1 MNLVKWKNKHL
12 QIIVFSKEYR
22 KLAKLV
28 GATVGM
34 VKNNH
39 TFTLDLF
46 FIMEVIMK
54 KYLALALVCAATL
67 SACSK
72 SNVQTKQSSSSSSI
86 HQSST
91 SSSANQQSS
100 TSSSQVKKDNKE
112 LYQSVFSD
120 YQAIIDF
127 ANSADKENVEKMMAV
142 LQGLQL
148 PMNSWVMESVV
159 KTAPHLRYAFYD
171 LNQDGQNELFIG
183 SENTDGS
190 VFVTGFYAII
200 DGQISLLAEN
210 FVAGVGGGRSALVLF
225 QSGEYVSYG
234 WSSGTGD
241 AVGTLNKLDANGQL
255 IEGVEQDF
263 HMRDELVSVFG
274 KTESEILDPNQFDW
288 EDFEFDSAETDTS
301 SSDQTDGVQSMNL
314 EEIQAGNFASL
325 EGDWVNARGD
335 RMEIDS
341 QGNVAVNGGGNTAF
355 VDVQYAKFEG
365 EVLLAGITNP
375 NAMVSASVPTLL
387 IPKGVQNTY
396 GFLEGHSDQTD
407 TSKDRIFTTQSVATT
422 ESFSQG
428 VFYRVDD

>member
-1 MNLVKWKNKHL
+1 
-12 QIIVFSKEYR
+12 
-22 KLAKLV
+22 
-28 GATVGM
+28 
-34 VKNNH
+34 
-39 TFTLDLF
+39 
-46 FIMEVIMK
+46 MK

-72 SNVQTKQSSSSSSI
+72 SNVQTKQSSTSSSTQ
-86 HQSST
+86 QSST
-91 SSSANQQSS
+91 SSSTKQQSS
-100 TSSSQVKKDNKE
+100 TSSSQVKKDDKE

-190 VFVTGFYAII
+190 VFVKGFYAII

-288 EDFEFDSAETDTS
+288 EDSEFDREETDTS
-301 SSDQTDGVQSMNL
+301 SSDQTDSVQSMNL
-314 EEIQAGNFASL
+314 EQIQAGNFASL
-325 EGDWVNARGD
+325 EGDWVNSRGD
-335 RMEIDS
+335 RIEIDS

-355 VDVQYAKFEG
+355 VDVQNAKFEG

-375 NAMVSASVPTLL
+375 NAMASPTIPTLL

-396 GFLEGHSDQTD
+396 GLLEGHSDQTD

>member
-1 MNLVKWKNKHL
+1 MKIGNAGRSNCRYGQEFPCFTPEFFFHL
-12 QIIVFSKEYR
+12 
-22 KLAKLV
+22 
-28 GATVGM
+28 
-34 VKNNH
+34 
-39 TFTLDLF
+39 
-46 FIMEVIMK
+46 EVIVK

-72 SNVQTKQSSSSSSI
+72 SNVQTKQSSSSSSTQ
-86 HQSST
+86 QSST
-91 SSSANQQSS
+91 SSSTKQQSS
-100 TSSSQVKKDNKE
+100 TSSSQVKKDDKE
-112 LYQSVFSD
+112 LYQSVFTD

-159 KTAPHLRYAFYD
+159 KTAPHIRYAFYD

-190 VFVTGFYAII
+190 VFVKGFYAII

-255 IEGVEQDF
+255 IEGVAQDF

-301 SSDQTDGVQSMNL
+301 SSVQTDSVHSMNL

-325 EGDWVNARGD
+325 EGEWVNARGD
-335 RMEIDS
+335 RIEIDS

-355 VDVQYAKFEG
+355 VDVQNAKFEG

-375 NAMVSASVPTLL
+375 NAMASPTIPTLL

>member
-1 MNLVKWKNKHL
+1 
-12 QIIVFSKEYR
+12 
-22 KLAKLV
+22 
-28 GATVGM
+28 
-34 VKNNH
+34 
-39 TFTLDLF
+39 
-46 FIMEVIMK
+46 MK

-91 SSSANQQSS
+91 SSSTKQQSS
-100 TSSSQVKKDNKE
+100 TSSSQVKKDDKE

-200 DGQISLLAEN
+200 DGKISLLAEN

-274 KTESEILDPNQFDW
+274 KTESDILDPNQFDW
-288 EDFEFDSAETDTS
+288 EDFEFDSAETETS

-314 EEIQAGNFASL
+314 EQILAGNFASL
-325 EGDWVNARGD
+325 EGEWVNARGD
-335 RMEIDS
+335 RMEIDT
-341 QGNVAVNGGGNTAF
+341 QGNVTYNGGSNTIF
-355 VDVQYAKFEG
+355 VDVAHAKFEG
-365 EVLLAGITNP
+365 EVLMVGITNP
-375 NAMVSASVPTLL
+375 NAMASASIPTLL
-387 IPKGVQNTY
+387 IPKGVKNTF

-407 TSKDRIFTTQSVATT
+407 TSKDRLFSTQSVTTT
-422 ESFSQG
+422 EGFSQG

>member
-1 MNLVKWKNKHL
+1 
-12 QIIVFSKEYR
+12 
-22 KLAKLV
+22 
-28 GATVGM
+28 
-34 VKNNH
+34 
-39 TFTLDLF
+39 
-46 FIMEVIMK
+46 MK

>member
-1 MNLVKWKNKHL
+1 
-12 QIIVFSKEYR
+12 
-22 KLAKLV
+22 
-28 GATVGM
+28 
-34 VKNNH
+34 
-39 TFTLDLF
+39 
-46 FIMEVIMK
+46 MK
-54 KYLALALVCAATL
+54 KYLALALVCVATL

-72 SNVQTKQSSSSSSI
+72 LNVQTKQSSTSSSTQ
-86 HQSST
+86 QSST
-91 SSSANQQSS
+91 SSSTKQQSS
-100 TSSSQVKKDNKE
+100 TSSSQVKKDDKE

-120 YQAIIDF
+120 YQTIIDF
-127 ANSADKENVEKMMAV
+127 ANSADKENVEKMLTV

-148 PMNSWVMESVV
+148 QMNSWVMESAV
-159 KTAPHLRYAFYD
+159 KSAPHLRYAFYD

-183 SENTDGS
+183 SENSDGS
-190 VFVTGFYAII
+190 VFVKGFYGII

-325 EGDWVNARGD
+325 EGEWVNARGD
-335 RMEIDS
+335 RIEIDS

-375 NAMVSASVPTLL
+375 NAMASPTIPTLL

>member
-1 MNLVKWKNKHL
+1 
-12 QIIVFSKEYR
+12 
-22 KLAKLV
+22 
-28 GATVGM
+28 
-34 VKNNH
+34 
-39 TFTLDLF
+39 
-46 FIMEVIMK
+46 MK
-54 KYLALALVCAATL
+54 KYLALALVCVATL

-72 SNVQTKQSSSSSSI
+72 SNVQTKQSSTSSSTQ
-86 HQSST
+86 QSST
-91 SSSANQQSS
+91 SSSTKQQSS
-100 TSSSQVKKDNKE
+100 TSSSQVKKDDKE

-120 YQAIIDF
+120 YQTIIDF

-148 PMNSWVMESVV
+148 PMNSWVMESAV

-183 SENTDGS
+183 SENTDES
-190 VFVTGFYAII
+190 VFVKGFYAII

-255 IEGVEQDF
+255 IEGVAQDF

-288 EDFEFDSAETDTS
+288 EYFEFDMVETETS

-314 EEIQAGNFASL
+314 EQILAGNFSSL
-325 EGDWVNARGD
+325 EGEWVNGRGD
-335 RMEIDS
+335 RIEIDS
-341 QGNVAVNGGGNTAF
+341 QGNVAVNGEGNTVF
-355 VDVQYAKFEG
+355 VDVQNAKFEG

-375 NAMVSASVPTLL
+375 NAMSSPTIPTLL

>member
-1 MNLVKWKNKHL
+1 
-12 QIIVFSKEYR
+12 
-22 KLAKLV
+22 
-28 GATVGM
+28 
-34 VKNNH
+34 
-39 TFTLDLF
+39 
-46 FIMEVIMK
+46 MK
-54 KYLALALVCAATL
+54 KYLALALVCAVTL

-72 SNVQTKQSSSSSSI
+72 SRVQTEQSSSSSSNQ
-86 HQSST
+86 QSST
-91 SSSANQQSS
+91 SSSTKQQSS
-100 TSSSQVKKDNKE
+100 TSSSQVKKDDKE

-127 ANSADKENVEKMMAV
+127 ANSADKENVEKMLTV

-148 PMNSWVMESVV
+148 QMNSWVMESAV
-159 KTAPHLRYAFYD
+159 KSAPHLRYAFYD

-183 SENTDGS
+183 SENSDGS
-190 VFVTGFYAII
+190 VFVTGFYGII
-200 DGQISLLAEN
+200 DGQVSLIAEG
-210 FVAGVGGGRSALVLF
+210 FVAGHGGARSAVALF
-225 QSGEYVSYG
+225 NDGEFISYS

-241 AVGTLNKLDANGQL
+241 AIGMLKVLDANGQVTQVSEKEFH
-255 IEGVEQDF
+255 IQDK
-263 HMRDELVSVFG
+263 LATVFG
-274 KTESEILDPNQFDW
+274 KKEEALLDPRQFDW
-288 EDFEFDSAETDTS
+288 EDFEFDMVETETS

-314 EEIQAGNFASL
+314 EQIQAGNFASL
-325 EGDWVNARGD
+325 EGEWVNARGD
-335 RMEIDS
+335 RIEIDS

-355 VDVQYAKFEG
+355 VDVQNAKFEG

>member
-1 MNLVKWKNKHL
+1 
-12 QIIVFSKEYR
+12 
-22 KLAKLV
+22 
-28 GATVGM
+28 
-34 VKNNH
+34 
-39 TFTLDLF
+39 
-46 FIMEVIMK
+46 MK
-54 KYLALALVCAATL
+54 KYLALALVCVATL

-72 SNVQTKQSSSSSSI
+72 SNVQTKQSSTSSSTQ
-86 HQSST
+86 QSST
-91 SSSANQQSS
+91 SSSTKQQSS
-100 TSSSQVKKDNKE
+100 TSSSQVKKDDKE

-148 PMNSWVMESVV
+148 PMNSWVMESAV

-190 VFVTGFYAII
+190 VFVTGFYGII
-200 DGQISLLAEN
+200 DGQVSLLAEG
-210 FVAGVGGGRSALVLF
+210 FVAGHGGARSAVALF
-225 QSGEYVSYG
+225 NDGEFISYS

-241 AVGTLNKLDANGQL
+241 AIGMLKVLDSNGQVTQVSEKEFH
-255 IEGVEQDF
+255 IQDK
-263 HMRDELVSVFG
+263 LATVFG
-274 KTESEILDPNQFDW
+274 KKEEALLDPRQFDW
-288 EDFEFDSAETDTS
+288 EDFEFDRAETDTS
-301 SSDQTDGVQSMNL
+301 SSDQTDSVQSMNL
-314 EEIQAGNFASL
+314 EQIQAGNFASL

-335 RMEIDS
+335 KMEIDE
-341 QGNVAVNGGGNTAF
+341 QGNVTYNGGSNTGF
-355 VDVQYAKFEG
+355 VDLTGAKVEG
-365 EVLLAGITNP
+365 QVLLLAITNP

>member
-1 MNLVKWKNKHL
+1 
-12 QIIVFSKEYR
+12 
-22 KLAKLV
+22 
-28 GATVGM
+28 
-34 VKNNH
+34 
-39 TFTLDLF
+39 
-46 FIMEVIMK
+46 MK
-54 KYLALALVCAATL
+54 KYLALALVCVATL

-72 SNVQTKQSSSSSSI
+72 SNVQTKQSSTSSSTQ
-86 HQSST
+86 QSST
-91 SSSANQQSS
+91 SSSTKQQSS
-100 TSSSQVKKDNKE
+100 TSSSQVKKDDKE

-120 YQAIIDF
+120 YQTIIDF

-148 PMNSWVMESVV
+148 PMNSWVMESAV
-159 KTAPHLRYAFYD
+159 KTAPYLRYAFYD

-190 VFVTGFYAII
+190 VFVKGFYAII

-225 QSGEYVSYG
+225 RSGEYVSYG

-288 EDFEFDSAETDTS
+288 EDFEFDRAETDTS
-301 SSDQTDGVQSMNL
+301 SSDQTDSVQSMNL
-314 EEIQAGNFASL
+314 EQIQAGNFASL

-335 RMEIDS
+335 RIEIDS

-355 VDVQYAKFEG
+355 IDVQYAKFEG

-375 NAMVSASVPTLL
+375 NAMASPTIPTLL

>member
-1 MNLVKWKNKHL
+1 
-12 QIIVFSKEYR
+12 
-22 KLAKLV
+22 
-28 GATVGM
+28 
-34 VKNNH
+34 
-39 TFTLDLF
+39 
-46 FIMEVIMK
+46 MK
-54 KYLALALVCAATL
+54 KYLALALVCVATL

-72 SNVQTKQSSSSSSI
+72 SNVQTKQSSTSSSTQ
-86 HQSST
+86 QSST
-91 SSSANQQSS
+91 SSSTKQQSS
-100 TSSSQVKKDNKE
+100 TSSSQVKKDDRE

-127 ANSADKENVEKMMAV
+127 ANSAYKENVEKMMAV

-148 PMNSWVMESVV
+148 PMNSWVMESAV

-288 EDFEFDSAETDTS
+288 EDFEFDRAETDTS
-301 SSDQTDGVQSMNL
+301 SSDQTDSVQSMNL

-335 RMEIDS
+335 RIEIDS

-375 NAMVSASVPTLL
+375 NAMASPTIPTLL

-428 VFYRVDD
+428 VFYRVGD

>member
-1 MNLVKWKNKHL
+1 
-12 QIIVFSKEYR
+12 
-22 KLAKLV
+22 
-28 GATVGM
+28 
-34 VKNNH
+34 
-39 TFTLDLF
+39 
-46 FIMEVIMK
+46 MK
-54 KYLALALVCAATL
+54 KYLALALVCVATL
-67 SACSK
+67 TACSK
-72 SNVQTKQSSSSSSI
+72 SRVQTEQSSSSSS
-86 HQSST
+86 T
-91 SSSANQQSS
+91 QQSS
-100 TSSSQVKKDNKE
+100 TSSSQVKKDDKE

-159 KTAPHLRYAFYD
+159 KIAPHLRYAFYD

-190 VFVTGFYAII
+190 VFVKGFYAII

-263 HMRDELVSVFG
+263 HMRDELISVFG

-288 EDFEFDSAETDTS
+288 EDFELDMVETEMS
-301 SSDQTDGVQSMNL
+301 SSVQTDSVQSMNL
-314 EEIQAGNFASL
+314 EQILAGNFSSL
-325 EGDWVNARGD
+325 EGEWVNARGD
-335 RMEIDS
+335 RIEIDS
-341 QGNVAVNGGGNTAF
+341 QGNVAVNGEGNTVF

-375 NAMVSASVPTLL
+375 NAMASPTIPTLL

>member
-1 MNLVKWKNKHL
+1 
-12 QIIVFSKEYR
+12 
-22 KLAKLV
+22 
-28 GATVGM
+28 
-34 VKNNH
+34 
-39 TFTLDLF
+39 
-46 FIMEVIMK
+46 MK
-54 KYLALALVCAATL
+54 KYLALALVCVATL

-72 SNVQTKQSSSSSSI
+72 SNVQTKQSSTSSSTQ
-86 HQSST
+86 QSST
-91 SSSANQQSS
+91 SSSTKQQSS
-100 TSSSQVKKDNKE
+100 TSSSQVKKDDKE

-120 YQAIIDF
+120 YQTIIDF

-148 PMNSWVMESVV
+148 PMNSWVMESAV

-183 SENTDGS
+183 SENTDES
-190 VFVTGFYAII
+190 VFVKGFYAII

>member
-1 MNLVKWKNKHL
+1 
-12 QIIVFSKEYR
+12 
-22 KLAKLV
+22 
-28 GATVGM
+28 
-34 VKNNH
+34 
-39 TFTLDLF
+39 
-46 FIMEVIMK
+46 MK

-72 SNVQTKQSSSSSSI
+72 SNVQTKQSSSSSSTQ
-86 HQSST
+86 QSST
-91 SSSANQQSS
+91 SSSTKQQSS
-100 TSSSQVKKDNKE
+100 TSSSQVKKDDKE

-120 YQAIIDF
+120 YQTIIDF

-148 PMNSWVMESVV
+148 PMNSWVMESAV
-159 KTAPHLRYAFYD
+159 KTVPHLRYAFYD

-200 DGQISLLAEN
+200 DSQISLLAEN
-210 FVAGVGGGRSALVLF
+210 FVAGVGGARSALVLF

-288 EDFEFDSAETDTS
+288 EDFEFDRAETETS
-301 SSDQTDGVQSMNL
+301 SSDQTDSVQSMNL
-314 EEIQAGNFASL
+314 EQIQAGNFASL
-325 EGDWVNARGD
+325 EGEWVNARGN
-335 RMEIDS
+335 RIEIDS
-341 QGNVAVNGGGNTAF
+341 QGNVAVNGEGNTVF
-355 VDVQYAKFEG
+355 VDVQNAKFEG

-375 NAMVSASVPTLL
+375 NAMSSPTIPTLL

>member
-1 MNLVKWKNKHL
+1 
-12 QIIVFSKEYR
+12 
-22 KLAKLV
+22 
-28 GATVGM
+28 
-34 VKNNH
+34 
-39 TFTLDLF
+39 
-46 FIMEVIMK
+46 MK

-72 SNVQTKQSSSSSSI
+72 LNVQTKQSSSSSSTQ
-86 HQSST
+86 QSST
-91 SSSANQQSS
+91 SSSTKQQSS
-100 TSSSQVKKDNKE
+100 TSSSQVKKDDKE

-183 SENTDGS
+183 SENTDGA

-314 EEIQAGNFASL
+314 EQIQAGNFASL

-335 RMEIDS
+335 RIEIDS

-355 VDVQYAKFEG
+355 VDVQNAKFEG

-375 NAMVSASVPTLL
+375 NAMASPTIPTLL

>member
-1 MNLVKWKNKHL
+1 
-12 QIIVFSKEYR
+12 
-22 KLAKLV
+22 
-28 GATVGM
+28 
-34 VKNNH
+34 
-39 TFTLDLF
+39 
-46 FIMEVIMK
+46 MK
-54 KYLALALVCAATL
+54 KYLALALVCVATL

-72 SNVQTKQSSSSSSI
+72 SNVQTKQSSSSSSTQ
-86 HQSST
+86 QSST
-91 SSSANQQSS
+91 SSSTKQQSS
-100 TSSSQVKKDNKE
+100 TSSSQVKKDDKE

-120 YQAIIDF
+120 YQTIIDF

-148 PMNSWVMESVV
+148 PMNSWVMESAV

-183 SENTDGS
+183 SENIDGS
-190 VFVTGFYAII
+190 VFVKGLYAII

-288 EDFEFDSAETDTS
+288 EYFEFDMVETETS
-301 SSDQTDGVQSMNL
+301 SSDQTDSVQSMNL
-314 EEIQAGNFASL
+314 EQILAGNFSSL
-325 EGDWVNARGD
+325 EGEWVNARGN
-335 RMEIDS
+335 RIEIDS
-341 QGNVAVNGGGNTAF
+341 QGNVAVNGEGNTVF
-355 VDVQYAKFEG
+355 VDVQNAKFEG

-375 NAMVSASVPTLL
+375 NAMSSPTIPTLL

-428 VFYRVDD
+428 VFYRVDDQLKWER

>member
-1 MNLVKWKNKHL
+1 
-12 QIIVFSKEYR
+12 
-22 KLAKLV
+22 
-28 GATVGM
+28 
-34 VKNNH
+34 
-39 TFTLDLF
+39 
-46 FIMEVIMK
+46 MK
-54 KYLALALVCAATL
+54 KFLAVALICVATL
-67 SACSK
+67 TACSK
-72 SNVQTKQSSSSSSI
+72 SNVQTKQSSTSSSTQ
-86 HQSST
+86 QSST
-91 SSSANQQSS
+91 SSSTKQQSS
-100 TSSSQVKKDNKE
+100 TSSSQVKKDDKE

-148 PMNSWVMESVV
+148 PMNSWVMESAV

-255 IEGVEQDF
+255 IEGVAQDF

-274 KTESEILDPNQFDW
+274 KTESEILNPNQFDW
-288 EDFEFDSAETDTS
+288 EEFEIDRTESETEMS

-314 EEIQAGNFASL
+314 EQIQAGNFASL
-325 EGDWVNARGD
+325 EGEWVNARGD
-335 RMEIDS
+335 RIEIDS
-341 QGNVAVNGGGNTAF
+341 QGNVAVNGEGDTVF
-355 VDVQYAKFEG
+355 VDVQNAKFEG

-375 NAMVSASVPTLL
+375 NAMASPTIPTLL